1 MALHD
6 RNYTKFRVERPPETA
21 RITRPVAVDKL
32 LAKRA
37 ENMKMG
43 QRQVKETQRQEE
55 EALADGKLPQWWR
68 SGLHGPKRVRLEE
81 EEEPEVQPPRR
92 KRRRK

>member
-21 RITRPVAVDKL
+21 RITRPAAVDKL

-43 QRQVKETQRQEE
+43 QRQVKEAQRQEE

-81 EEEPEVQPPRR
+81 EPEVQPPRR